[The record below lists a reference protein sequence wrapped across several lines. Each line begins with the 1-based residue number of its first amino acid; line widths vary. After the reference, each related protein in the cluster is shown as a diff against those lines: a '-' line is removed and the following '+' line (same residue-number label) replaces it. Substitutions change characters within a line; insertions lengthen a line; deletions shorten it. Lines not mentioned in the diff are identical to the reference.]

1 MNETPEQ
8 RLINDCLR
16 RLTEL
21 EARVKTLE
29 DDALSDWDPGESV
42 LSPLSPPYP
51 ETQTTTWTPPIT
63 PLTFLSHTFYT

>member
-29 DDALSDWDPGESV
+29 NDALSGSDPGESV

-51 ETQTTTWTPPIT
+51 ETQNITGTPPIT
-63 PLTFLSHTFYT
+63 PHTFYT